1 MIIFYPYYDII
12 TIQMIKRIASSVL
25 AVLIIATLASFV
37 IVYGRGF
44 RLNFNNK
51 TITST
56 GILSASSYPDKASV
70 WIDGQL
76 RSATSTSLSLNPG
89 WYNVKIT
96 KEGYQ
101 PWEQKIHI
109 QGEIL
114 SQIDSLLIPT
124 NPSLKTLTVTGVNHP
139 SLSPAGTRVAY
150 MITPREATASGSLK
164 LKTGIY
170 VFELRTDALGNLVEP
185 KPLYQPAVNLDWQ
198 NARLSWSPDEKN
210 ILLTFTKTVKTKEQ
224 IVQVYLLDTESSQNV
239 PLDVTA
245 RYKAILDDWQDLVK
259 IKETAK
265 ISTLPES
272 VLNTLSAK
280 AGYLKMSPDDAK
292 LLYLATSSA
301 TLAPVISPP
310 LIGSNPTVETRSIQ
324 SGNYYVYD
332 KKEDKNYFI
341 ASQKSLGQPT
351 SITWYTDS
359 KHIVIV
365 ENVTI
370 YIMDYDG
377 TNKRGVYSG
386 PFLNNLVYPWP
397 GGNRL
402 VILTNLNHLEGSP
415 NLYQIDLR

>member
-1 MIIFYPYYDII
+1 
-12 TIQMIKRIASSVL
+12 MIKRISSTIL
-25 AVLIIATLASFV
+25 AVFIIITLTVAV

-44 RLNFNNK
+44 RLNFNQK
-51 TITST
+51 KLTST

-139 SLSPAGTRVAY
+139 ALSPAGTRVAY

-170 VFELRTDALGNLVEP
+170 VFELRTDALGNLLDP

-210 ILLTFTKTVKTKEQ
+210 LMLTFTKAVRSKEQ
-224 IVQVYLLDTESSQNV
+224 IVQVYLLDTESTKNEPV
-239 PLDVTA
+239 EITN
-245 RYKAILDDWQDLVK
+245 RYEEILKDWQDLAK

-280 AGYLKMSPDDAK
+280 AGNLKMSPDDAK
-292 LLYLATSSA
+292 LLYLSTSSA
-301 TLAPVISPP
+301 TLTTVISPP
-310 LIGSNPTVETRSIQ
+310 LIGSNPTIETRSIQ

-341 ASQKSLGQPT
+341 ASQKSLGKPE

-359 KHIVIV
+359 KHIVMV
-365 ENVTI
+365 ENTTI

>member
-1 MIIFYPYYDII
+1 MIR
-12 TIQMIKRIASSVL
+12 RIASSVL
-25 AVLIIATLASFV
+25 AVFIIITLTVAV
-37 IVYGRGF
+37 IAYGRGF
-44 RLNFNNK
+44 RLNFNQK
-51 TITST
+51 TLTST
-56 GILSASSYPDKASV
+56 GILSASSFPDKASV

-76 RSATSTSLSLNPG
+76 RSATNTSLSLNPG

-109 QGEIL
+109 KGEIL

-124 NPSLKTLTVTGVNHP
+124 NPSLKTLTITGVNHP

-150 MITPREATASGSLK
+150 MITRREATASGSLK
-164 LKTGIY
+164 LKTGVY
-170 VFELRTDALGNLVEP
+170 LFELRTDALGNLVEP
-185 KPLYQPAVNLDWQ
+185 KPLYQPADNLDWQ
-198 NARLSWSPDEKN
+198 NARLFWSPDEKN
-210 ILLTFTKTVKTKEQ
+210 IILTYFKVIRTKEQ
-224 IVQVYLLDTESSQNV
+224 IVQVYLLDTESTKNA
-239 PLDVTA
+239 PIDATN
-245 RYKAILDDWQDLVK
+245 RYEEILKNWQDLAK

-272 VLNTLSAK
+272 ILNALSSN
-280 AGYLKMSPDDAK
+280 AGNLKMSPDDAK

-301 TLAPVISPP
+301 TLATVISPP
-310 LIGSNPTVETRSIQ
+310 LIGSNATLETRSIQ
-324 SGNYYVYD
+324 NGNYYVYD
-332 KKEDKNYFI
+332 KKEDRNYFI
-341 ASQKSLGQPT
+341 ASQKSLGKPE

-359 KHIVIV
+359 KHIVMV
-365 ENVTI
+365 ENATI
-370 YIMDYDG
+370 YIIDYDG

-386 PFLNNLVYPWP
+386 PFLSNIVYPWP

>member
-1 MIIFYPYYDII
+1 
-12 TIQMIKRIASSVL
+12 MIKRIASSVL
-25 AVLIIATLASFV
+25 AILIIVTLASFV

-44 RLNFNNK
+44 RLNFNQK
-51 TITST
+51 TLTST

-70 WIDGQL
+70 WVDGQL
-76 RSATSTSLSLNPG
+76 RSATNTSLSLNPG

-124 NPSLKTLTVTGVNHP
+124 NPSLKTLTVTGINHP
-139 SLSPAGTRVAY
+139 ALSPAGTRVAY

-185 KPLYQPAVNLDWQ
+185 KPLFQPASNLDWQ

-210 ILLTFTKTVKTKEQ
+210 LMLTFTKAVRAKEQ
-224 IVQVYLLDTESSQNV
+224 TIQVYLLDTESTKNEPV
-239 PLDVTA
+239 EVTN
-245 RYKAILDDWQDLVK
+245 RYEEILKDWQGLAK
-259 IKETAK
+259 IKEAAK

-280 AGYLKMSPDDAK
+280 AGNLKMSPDDAK

-301 TLAPVISPP
+301 TLADVISPP
-310 LIGSNPTVETRSIQ
+310 LIGSNATLETRSIQ
-324 SGNYYVYD
+324 NGNYYVYD
-332 KKEDKNYFI
+332 KKEDRNYFI
-341 ASQKSLGQPT
+341 ASQKSLGKPE

-359 KHIVIV
+359 KHIVMV

-377 TNKRGVYSG
+377 TNKRGIYSG